1 MKILQDYNL
10 SVDDK
15 KLKTNIDKIK
25 QESEKLQNTEV
36 YNRILNI
43 IDLTTLTETDNE
55 TKIQDMCKKVND
67 FNSKF
72 SHISNVAAICVYP
85 SMVPYVKK
93 H

>member
-55 TKIQDMCKKVND
+55 TKIKDKR
-67 FNSKF
+67 F
-72 SHISNVAAICVYP
+72 
-85 SMVPYVKK
+85 
-93 H
+93 